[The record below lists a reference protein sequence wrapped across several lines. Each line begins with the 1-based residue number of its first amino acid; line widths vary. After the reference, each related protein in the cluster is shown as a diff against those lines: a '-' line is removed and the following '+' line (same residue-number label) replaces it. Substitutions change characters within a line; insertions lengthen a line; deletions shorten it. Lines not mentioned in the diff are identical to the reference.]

1 MIDWSRL
8 EFAQP
13 LWSLLLFLLPLVFW
27 VGTRKQGKMLFSSLI
42 LLPRQQRSLRQSVSF
57 VPALLMTLGMGALV
71 LGLTGPRAGNKNT
84 QIQKEGISI
93 MVVVDTSSS
102 MRALDLSDEK
112 DRLDILKEKL
122 ALFIRGGRGLA
133 GRSNDAI
140 GIIRFAGFA
149 DTACP
154 LSLDHEGVL
163 GIVNDLSIVEI
174 AEDDGTAIGDAL
186 ALGVSRM
193 ATAKTESKIII
204 LLTDGENNAGEELP
218 LIAADLA
225 ASEKITVYTIGIGTN
240 GIAPVP
246 VTNPRTGR
254 TQLQAMSVRI
264 DETLLQEIADR
275 TGGQYFRATDQ
286 YSLSNIVKRIDQL
299 EKTIIEE
306 NRYREYTEY
315 YGVFA
320 LLGFALLLLGFLLDA
335 TIFRRFP

>member
-1 MIDWSRL
+1 MIDWARL
-8 EFAQP
+8 EFSQP
-13 LWSLLLFLLPLVFW
+13 LWAFLFLLLPLVFW
-27 VGTRKQGKMLFSSLI
+27 IGTRKQGQMIFSSLYLFPQHHSSI
-42 LLPRQQRSLRQSVSF
+42 RQRISFLPS
-57 VPALLMTLGMGALV
+57 LLMTLGIGALIFA
-71 LGLTGPRAGNKNT
+71 LTGPRAGNKNT

-102 MRALDLSDEK
+102 MRALDLSDDK
-112 DRLDILKEKL
+112 DRLDILKEKMSV
-122 ALFIRGGRGLA
+122 FIRGGRGLA
-133 GRSNDAI
+133 GRANDAI

-154 LSLDHEGVL
+154 LSLDQEGVL
-163 GIVNDLSIVEI
+163 SIVKELSIVEV

-186 ALGVSRM
+186 ALAVSRM

-218 LIAADLA
+218 LVAADLA
-225 ASEKITVYTIGIGTN
+225 ASEGITVYTIGIGTN

-246 VTNPRTGR
+246 VTDPRTGQTR
-254 TQLQAMSVRI
+254 LQAMSVRI
-264 DETLLQEIADR
+264 DEALLQEIADR

-306 NRYREYTEY
+306 NRYREYSEY
-315 YGVFA
+315 YGFFS
-320 LLGFALLLLGFLLDA
+320 LLGFGFLLLGFFLDA
-335 TIFRRFP
+335 TVFRRFP

>member
-1 MIDWSRL
+1 MIDWTRL
-8 EFAQP
+8 EFSQP
-13 LWSLLLFLLPLVFW
+13 LWALLFLFLPLIFW
-27 VGTRKQGKMLFSSLI
+27 VGTRKQGKMVFSSL
-42 LLPRQQRSLRQSVSF
+42 LLFPKHQPSIRQRLSF
-57 VPALLMTLGMGALV
+57 LPALLMMIGMGFLIFAM
-71 LGLTGPRAGNKNT
+71 TGPRAGNKNT
-84 QIQKEGISI
+84 QIRKEGISI

-122 ALFIRGGRGLA
+122 SLFIRGGRGLE
-133 GRSNDAI
+133 GRVNDAI
-140 GIIRFAGFA
+140 GIIRFAGFS

-163 GIVNDLSIVEI
+163 GIIGDLSIVEI

-186 ALGVSRM
+186 ALAVSRM
-193 ATAKTESKIII
+193 AMAKTESKIIV

-225 ASEKITVYTIGIGTN
+225 ASEKIKVYTIGIGTN

-246 VTNPRTGR
+246 VTDPRTGR
-254 TQLQAMSVRI
+254 TRLQAMSVRI
-264 DETLLQEIADR
+264 DEVLLQEIADR

-286 YSLSNIVKRIDQL
+286 YSLSKIVKKIDQL
-299 EKTIIEE
+299 EKTVIEE
-306 NRYREYTEY
+306 NRYREYSEY
-315 YGVFA
+315 YSLFSLIGVVF
-320 LLGFALLLLGFLLDA
+320 LLLGFFLDA